1 MKIHGIIYRKD
12 FISNSDELFSFLQE
26 EVDWDRS
33 MRARLTASF
42 GKAYNYSQM
51 AYPFQEMPAS
61 LKDLCRRIK
70 DEVGYEP
77 NNCLINY
84 YLDGKSKMGF
94 HSDQV
99 DILEEDT
106 GVGII
111 SLGAERNICFRQK
124 ENKEEK
130 INHLLHSGSFFHMS
144 QDMQT
149 DWEHAIPKDGS
160 ESGRMS
166 LTFRAIK

>member
-1 MKIHGIIYRKD
+1 MKISGIIYRKD
-12 FISNSDELFSFLQE
+12 FISNSDELFSYLQE
-26 EVDWDRS
+26 EVDWDRR
-33 MRARLTASF
+33 MKARLTASF

-51 AYPFQEMPAS
+51 AYPFQEMPAP
-61 LKDLCRRIK
+61 LKDICEKIQ
-70 DEVGYEP
+70 EEMGYEP

-99 DILEEDT
+99 DILEIDT
-106 GVGII
+106 GVGIV

-124 ENKEEK
+124 DDKNQKV
-130 INHLLHSGSFFHMS
+130 NHMLHSGSFFHMD
-144 QDMQT
+144 QEVQA
-149 DWEHAIPKDGS
+149 DWEHAIPKDGT
-160 ESGRMS
+160 EKGRMS